1 MNTAAIRHDTDWVG
15 QVVDG
20 KFTLLQ
26 WLGNSGQGDVFLT
39 ELQGRAPEKA
49 AIKLIPANAPSSE
62 SQMAGWSA
70 AKGLSHPHLL
80 RMIHVGQCQISGTK
94 LFYAVTDYAEE
105 NLSQILPERA
115 LTPMETGEMLDPLLD
130 ALAYIHGEG
139 LAHGH
144 LKPSNIMAVNDQL
157 KLSSDGIQ
165 AAGRGVKTPNTLTV
179 YDAPER
185 TTQGISPAADIW
197 SLGITLIEVLTQIP
211 PVWDRSKQK
220 ESLVPESMPRPF
232 SDIARECLRTEPAL
246 RCTITDI
253 KARLRPAPPVA
264 SASSVKAVPTVEAVP
279 AVKVQPTIKGA
290 STSFR
295 MVAVLAAVLV
305 LIVGIAVL
313 TMRSRPT
320 RPSPAAE
327 TQQAVP
333 AVDTPAAPSPTARSS
348 ATLGSVKGAVA
359 SQVLPDVPESASNTI
374 HGTVKVRVKAAV
386 DPSGSVSDATLES
399 EGPSKYF
406 SGLALQATKQ
416 WKFTPPQVNGK
427 PVSSLWILRFEFRQS
442 GTTVLAVENSPEP

>member
-39 ELQGRAPEKA
+39 ELHGRAPKKA
-49 AIKLIPANAPSSE
+49 AIKLIPAYAPGSE

-80 RMIHVGQCQISGTK
+80 PMIHVGQCQISGTK
-94 LFYAVTDYAEE
+94 LFYAVTDYADE

-115 LTPMETGEMLDPLLD
+115 LTPTETGEMLDPLLD
-130 ALAYIHGEG
+130 ALAYIHGQG

-157 KLSSDGIQ
+157 ELSCDGIQ
-165 AAGRGVKTPNTLTV
+165 AAGRGVKSPNTLTV
-179 YDAPER
+179 YDAPEL
-185 TTQGISPAADIW
+185 TTQGISPATDIW
-197 SLGITLIEVLTQIP
+197 SLGITLIEALTQIP
-211 PVWDRSKQK
+211 PVWDRSKKK
-220 ESLVPESMPRPF
+220 EFLVPESVPRPF
-232 SDIARECLRTEPAL
+232 ADIARECLRTEPAL
-246 RCTITDI
+246 RCTINDI
-253 KARLRPAPPVA
+253 KARLRPAPPVV
-264 SASSVKAVPTVEAVP
+264 SASSLKAVPTMEAVP
-279 AVKVQPTIKGA
+279 AIKVQPTVKGA

-295 MVAVLAAVLV
+295 MAAVLATVLI

-313 TMRSRPT
+313 SLRSRPT
-320 RPSPAAE
+320 SPSPAAE

-333 AVDTPAAPSPTARSS
+333 AAEIPTAPSPTPQGS
-348 ATLGSVKGAVA
+348 ASLGSVKGGVA

-374 HGTVKVRVKAAV
+374 HGTVKVRVKAVV

-406 SGLALQATKQ
+406 SGLALQAARQ
-416 WKFTPPQVNGK
+416 WKFRPPQVNGK
-427 PVSSLWILRFEFRQS
+427 PVSSLWILQFEFRQS
-442 GTTVLAVENSPEP
+442 GTTVLPLETSPEP